1 MLKGEAIA
9 CLPFTTTT
17 TTMSSDVPTAKQIAL
32 GLHIDVRDL
41 AFQHSPLQKRLD
53 ELNATHLHLIS
64 AFDAL
69 TTTHGALVEAYKT
82 LVSRHDLLKSRY
94 FAAHHWPF
102 LIPVLTTIVADI
114 PESSSGLRAI
124 TILGEILVS
133 LPWNLQECLFPFAV
147 RKDVMLSLCAH
158 DPLKSE
164 FSMSDAS
171 DNEDDLRLLRPINDN
186 ASRGELID
194 ALKESQISVMKLHL
208 YATSSKKQRRGADE
222 DKLGYKSEVVR
233 WAKRFLFTRALC
245 INVTAF
251 QAKPA
256 DTLDPTQPEDQF
268 ASEDAYVQS
277 ITVALYQEIPEKFH
291 SLVDSAKYG
300 SFASTFIHEF
310 GEGRSSLLNVLR
322 KALPVILNGA
332 NIDMSLL
339 TTAGADRS
347 NNAALTALLCFPN
360 EQKPSLYPP
369 LLFPG
374 PTRQMMDIFTGPIVM
389 KVHRL
394 MYFGPKS
401 LTEGSKPAS
410 NSNGVKFGLDEVT
423 DSSVAASAILA
434 RFIVSTDKEWASKG
448 AISGTGW
455 EEEYRVYHKM
465 LACGRNLPH
474 VQKAFRTINKF
485 VFSGLTPNATARNLD
500 AADGT
505 EDIAELLRQFEL
517 GVGPMSDPEEDEVV
531 IAQPGPAPDEPVDV
545 EDRAAV
551 PAQVHAEE
559 PLPVVPEGRPRRA
572 QRVVAVPAVPAG
584 RGRGARGAAKQRGG
598 K

>member
-1 MLKGEAIA
+1 M
-9 CLPFTTTT
+9 
-17 TTMSSDVPTAKQIAL
+17 SDV
-32 GLHIDVRDL
+32 
-41 AFQHSPLQKRLD
+41 
-53 ELNATHLHLIS
+53 
-64 AFDAL
+64 
-69 TTTHGALVEAYKT
+69 
-82 LVSRHDLLKSRY
+82 
-94 FAAHHWPF
+94 
-102 LIPVLTTIVADI
+102 
-114 PESSSGLRAI
+114 
-124 TILGEILVS
+124 
-133 LPWNLQECLFPFAV
+133 
-147 RKDVMLSLCAH
+147 
-158 DPLKSE
+158 
-164 FSMSDAS
+164 S
-171 DNEDDLRLLRPINDN
+171 DNEDDLRLQPINDN

-194 ALKESQISVMKLHL
+194 ALKESQVSVMKLLSENRMLQKKYNNL

-222 DKLGYKSEVVR
+222 DKLGYKSEVIR
-233 WAKRFLFTRALC
+233 WAKRLLFTRALC

-268 ASEDAYVQS
+268 ASDDAYVQS
-277 ITVALYQEIPEKFH
+277 ITAALYQEIPEKFH
-291 SLVDSAKYG
+291 SLVDSATYG
-300 SFASTFIHEF
+300 SFARTFIHEF

-347 NNAALTALLCFPN
+347 NNAVLTALLCFPN

-374 PTRQMMDIFTGPIVM
+374 PTRQMTEIFTGPIVM

-401 LTEGSKPAS
+401 LIEGNKPAS

-423 DSSVAASAILA
+423 ESSVAASAILA

-455 EEEYRVYHKM
+455 EEEYHVYHKM

-485 VFSGLTPNATARNLD
+485 VFAGLTPNATARNLD
-500 AADGT
+500 AVDGT

-517 GVGPMSDPEEDEVV
+517 GAGPVFDPEEDEAV
-531 IAQPGPAPDEPVDV
+531 IAQPRPAPDEPVEDHV
-545 EDRAAV
+545 EDRAV

-559 PLPVVPEGRPRRA
+559 PPAEQFLQVGVEVLGE
-572 QRVVAVPAVPAG
+572 QRNKGAG
-584 RGRGARGAAKQRGG
+584 N
-598 K
+598 